1 MDAHLSRGRLL
12 KLSETAARNFRIR
25 RWMQDS
31 RTDAAKV
38 QIAHIHLRMKT
49 FLSSVRVSGMGVALI
64 VTLGFD
70 EKFCYRA
77 VLRHG
82 ISDGDA
88 IYLITAGNDER
99 VMKAYEAI
107 RSFVSTSFRNIS
119 VELIK
124 VPTDFVQ
131 GVKLLV
137 DRFRRID
144 SPMIVNL
151 SGGMRILA
159 LMTFAALAIS
169 GREAEVEVELED
181 FSGVV
186 SIPRQLIAML
196 AAAKIGEEKRELLRT
211 LVGREM
217 EAREIAERLGKDVT
231 TVRRHV
237 RALSELGL
245 VKVVKRKPLTVTA
258 TELAELV

>member
-1 MDAHLSRGRLL
+1 
-12 KLSETAARNFRIR
+12 
-25 RWMQDS
+25 
-31 RTDAAKV
+31 
-38 QIAHIHLRMKT
+38 
-49 FLSSVRVSGMGVALI
+49 MGVALI
-64 VTLGFD
+64 ITLGFD

-107 RSFVSTSFRNIS
+107 RSFVSTSFRDVS

-124 VPTDFVQ
+124 VPTDFVR

-137 DRFRRID
+137 DLFRRID
-144 SPMIVNL
+144 SPTIVNL

-159 LMTFAALAIS
+159 LMTFAALVIS
-169 GREAEVEVELED
+169 GREAEVEIELED

-196 AAAKIGEEKRELLRT
+196 AAKLSEEKRELLRT